1 MIALFDSGFGGL
13 TVLKPLLKKLP
24 QYDYLYLGDNARTPY
39 GTRSQKTVIRYSEQ
53 AVEHLWDQGAEL
65 IITACNTVSALAL
78 RHLQQKYKDRK
89 ILGVIRPLV
98 EKASEITKSK
108 QVGVVGTTGT
118 ISSKSYNEELAKLD
132 SEIKVYSQA
141 CPLLVPFIEEGWHT
155 KPEALMILK
164 KYLRSLKSKNTDTLI
179 LGCTHYPLMHKY
191 FQKYMGKNVNVP
203 EPGKVVAESLEDY
216 LKRHPEIESKLS
228 KNKKREYSTTDCADK
243 FKQFANRELKLNID
257 KVSKVELWQ

>member
-13 TVLKPLLKKLP
+13 TVLKPLIKKLP

-39 GTRSQKTVIRYSEQ
+39 GTRSQETVIRYSEQ
-53 AVEHLWDQGAEL
+53 AVEYLFDQGAEL

-98 EKASEITKSK
+98 EKAAETTKLK
-108 QVGVVGTTGT
+108 RIGVVGTRGT
-118 ISSKSYNEELAKLD
+118 IASESYDEELEKID

-141 CPLLVPFIEEGWHT
+141 CPLLVPFIEEGWHN

-164 KYLRSLKSKNTDTLI
+164 KYLRDLKSKNTDTLI
-179 LGCTHYPLMHKY
+179 LGCTHYPLMY
-191 FQKYMGKNVNVP
+191 RNFAKYMGKKVQVFD
-203 EPGKVVAESLEDY
+203 PGEVVADSLEDY
-216 LKRHPEIESKLS
+216 LQRHPEIEARLTKGG
-228 KNKKREYSTTDCADK
+228 KRKYSTTDRTDN
-243 FKQFANRELKLNID
+243 FKQFANRELKLNI
-257 KVSKVELWQ
+257 KEVSKVKLWE